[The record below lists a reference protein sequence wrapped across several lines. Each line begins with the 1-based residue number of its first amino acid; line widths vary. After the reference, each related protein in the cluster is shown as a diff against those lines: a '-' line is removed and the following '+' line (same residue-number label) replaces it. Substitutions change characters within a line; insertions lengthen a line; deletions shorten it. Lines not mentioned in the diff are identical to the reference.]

1 MIRHILLIKF
11 KDSVGHSDIGNVKIL
26 FESMVQKIDG
36 VLSVEWGLNDS
47 PEHMNKGFTYSVF
60 MTFANEKGR
69 DNYLPHPEHE
79 ALKEVFVP
87 LLDDIVVF
95 DYQV

>member
-69 DNYLPHPEHE
+69 DNYSTIKFNI
-79 ALKEVFVP
+79 ARKEPAYCCIF
-87 LLDDIVVF
+87 L
-95 DYQV
+95 

>member
-47 PEHMNKGFTYSVF
+47 PEHMNKG
-60 MTFANEKGR
+60 
-69 DNYLPHPEHE
+69 
-79 ALKEVFVP
+79 
-87 LLDDIVVF
+87 
-95 DYQV
+95 